1 MEYADI
7 LVKHF
12 IQLNIL
18 HKVRPCLQKLDTG
31 FCTYGFVSLLAPIGP
46 KVILRPKTPKA
57 SFLHHVK
64 LNKILHK
71 PLFLKIGWF
80 LTKLWGFISR
90 VLQKNHQKV
99 LFLVPL
105 QVWSSPLTLVHKT
118 PLFWNTKMQI
128 SLEPLVQI

>member
-18 HKVRPCLQKLDTG
+18 HKLRQKLDTG

-118 PLFWNTKMQI
+118 PFFGTLKYKYLWNCLSKFKK
-128 SLEPLVQI
+128 

>member
-18 HKVRPCLQKLDTG
+18 HKLRQKLDTG

-71 PLFLKIGWF
+71 SLFLKIGWF